1 MLNKFVYKKP
11 YAKFSHTIDQ
21 TRIMMDEEKEKTK
34 ENLNQGK
41 LTSFFQVVHKDN
53 GKTTKTLLDLV
64 MYGNNRLQ

>member
-1 MLNKFVYKKP
+1 
-11 YAKFSHTIDQ
+11 
-21 TRIMMDEEKEKTK
+21 MDEEKEKTK

-64 MYGNNRLQ
+64 MYATTDCKKVYMWPIK